1 MSDRPVALVTGS
13 SRGIGKGIVLQLAQ
27 NGYDVVI
34 NYAGNQEAALQTQS
48 EAQALGCRAEII
60 QASVADVSDRQRL
73 IDSTL
78 EQFQRLDLLVNNA
91 GIGTKHRGDLLDLT
105 EDSYDTVMETNL
117 KGPFFLTQ
125 YAAKKLIE
133 LRENNTIDQARI
145 VFISS
150 ISAYTASIN
159 RGDYCISKAGLSMVT
174 PLFADRLAKHDIWV
188 YEIRPGVIASDM
200 TSGVKEKYDKLIA
213 EGLTPQPR
221 WGQTEDIGK
230 AVSAIASGHFDFS
243 TGTVIDVDGGFH
255 LRRL

>member
-34 NYAGNQEAALQTQS
+34 NYAGNQEAALQTQR
-48 EAQALGCRAEII
+48 ETQAFGCRAEII

-125 YAAKKLIE
+125 YTAKKLIA
-133 LRENNTIDQARI
+133 LRENKIIDQARI

-174 PLFADRLAKHDIWV
+174 PLFADRLAQHDIWV

-230 AVSAIASGHFDFS
+230 AVSAIAMGHFDFS